1 MISPGNT
8 QLPAVISL
16 LPSVSSMLLLAPTT
30 LPGFP
35 GGQCDPCP
43 AASCVCLCE
52 QVPRTVPP
60 TLKPP
65 SGASTREA
73 AERCSEHRLDGSVG
87 CPAPQL
93 SSAQLTGSAS
103 STRQH
108 FQGKETSLVIP
119 TPLPS
124 QGIFTL
130 PTAGQILLTTE
141 PRWLD
146 QKPEIWRVNLQK
158 EVGYRKDPRVLA
170 DQVK

>member
-30 LPGFP
+30 LPGSP

-73 AERCSEHRLDGSVG
+73 AERCSEHRLDGSAG

-93 SSAQLTGSAS
+93 SSAHWVCQQYQTAFPGQRDIFSDSYSSSFPRNLHPAHRWADSA
-103 STRQH
+103 
-108 FQGKETSLVIP
+108 
-119 TPLPS
+119 
-124 QGIFTL
+124 
-130 PTAGQILLTTE
+130 
-141 PRWLD
+141 D
-146 QKPEIWRVNLQK
+146 
-158 EVGYRKDPRVLA
+158 YRTKMA
-170 DQVK
+170 

>member
-1 MISPGNT
+1 MI
-8 QLPAVISL
+8 LL
-16 LPSVSSMLLLAPTT
+16 LPSISSMLLLAPTT
-30 LPGFP
+30 LPVSP

-43 AASCVCLCE
+43 AASWVCLCE
-52 QVPRTVPP
+52 QLVPRTVPP

-65 SGASTREA
+65 SVASTQEA
-73 AERCSEHRLDGSVG
+73 AEVQWAQRWKCWLS
-87 CPAPQL
+87 C

-108 FQGKETSLVIP
+108 FQGKETTSVIP

-141 PRWLD
+141 PRCLD

-158 EVGYRKDPRVLA
+158 EVGYGKDPKVLA
-170 DQVK
+170 DQVKWPFSSLTVQM